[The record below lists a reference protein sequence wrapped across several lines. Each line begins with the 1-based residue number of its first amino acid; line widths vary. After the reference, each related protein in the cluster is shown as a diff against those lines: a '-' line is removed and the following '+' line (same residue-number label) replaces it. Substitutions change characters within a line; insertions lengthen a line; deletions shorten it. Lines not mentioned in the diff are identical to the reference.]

1 MIPKIFHLSKKLAVE
16 TYYEVINHN
25 IPLHSAAIA
34 FYTIFSAAPI
44 MFLTLTSSKLIL
56 GNTQAIQALTKN
68 LNKITGT
75 DIAQPLIDM
84 AKVASH
90 HHSSLIAAIIGWV
103 VLIFAASTVVS
114 QLQSSLNT
122 IWGVEYPK
130 INSVLLYV
138 INRIISL
145 SIVFVLLSLM
155 ISSVLIVSKLGYLHS
170 IFPHHLP
177 AFLGDLSHLAAV
189 FLSIILSILFFTL
202 IFKLLPDVHARWRDI
217 AVGACVTT
225 VLFLLGKLL
234 VTLYLDNSTMR
245 LTYKAAGSF
254 IVFLIWIYYNSLIVL
269 VGAEFTETY
278 TKVHGKGIEKSL
290 NSELV
295 KWRSYF

>member
-1 MIPKIFHLSKKLAVE
+1 MFSKIFRRSKNLAVE
-16 TYYEVINHN
+16 TYHEVINHN
-25 IPLHSAAIA
+25 IPLQSAAIA

-56 GNTQAIQALTKN
+56 GNEKAIRALSKN
-68 LNKITGT
+68 INQITGT

-84 AKVASH
+84 AKAANH
-90 HHSSLIAAIIGWV
+90 HTSLIATIIGWV

-114 QLQSSLNT
+114 QLQSSLNA

-130 INSVLLYV
+130 INSVLLYI

-145 SIVFVLLSLM
+145 SIAFILLSLL
-155 ISSVLIVSKLGYLHS
+155 ISSVLIVSQLNYLHG
-170 IFPHHLP
+170 IFPQYLP
-177 AFLGDLSHLAAV
+177 TFLGDLSDLSAV
-189 FLSIILSILFFTL
+189 LLSIILSVLFFTL

-217 AVGACVTT
+217 VVGACVTT
-225 VLFLLGKLL
+225 VLFLIGKLL

-254 IVFLIWIYYNSLIVL
+254 IVFLIWIYYNSFIVL
-269 VGAEFTETY
+269 IGAEFTETY
-278 TKVHGKGIEKSL
+278 TKIYGEGIEKSL